1 MPHSQQ
7 KDKNLDAL
15 SASIQGTY
23 LSLRE
28 FEGRSSFMLGLFWLW
43 NLANLS
49 LLVFDT
55 RLRQSIFFVA
65 YVNVTVF
72 LSAAYYRE
80 HGRNKVTS
88 RFLSL
93 LNSALRGCF
102 LEVRAKGGRVDLLS
116 TQPSS
121 VKR

>member
-1 MPHSQQ
+1 MHPHQR
-7 KDKNLDAL
+7 DKNLEAL

-28 FEGRSSFMLGLFWLW
+28 FEGKSSFVLGLFWLW

-49 LLVFDT
+49 LLALNSS
-55 RLRQSIFFVA
+55 LRHSMFFLA

-88 RFLSL
+88 KFLSL
-93 LNSALRGCF
+93 LNSALRACF
-102 LEVRAKGGRVDLLS
+102 LEVRTKGGRVDLLS
-116 TQPSS
+116 TT
-121 VKR
+121 KR